1 MNNWLVGKTLFYRP
15 DATKPMDLPFKVKG
29 AKTIHSG

>member
-15 DATKPMDLPFKVKG
+15 DATKLMDLPFKVKG